1 MTTIA
6 VAIVEREISTY
17 MEKICIEKKLASK
30 NYKRLKA
37 KTFAI
42 KKLEER

>member
-6 VAIVEREISTY
+6 VAIVEREITIW
-17 MEKICIEKKLASK
+17 KAICIEKKLASK